1 MRKTIAKYCY
11 IAYPFITIIILLI
24 LYFISLK
31 FNFKFDFADNMS
43 ESLIQISGSL
53 IGFLLTAIT
62 VFLSLPKDNKI
73 MQRVKRYNH
82 HRIFGK
88 CIFLGLLVLSISIF
102 LWIFKAP
109 EWSILISFILGL
121 EEVIISAYY
130 VYILCIYNFE

>member
-11 IAYPFITIIILLI
+11 MAYPFITIIILSI
-24 LYFISLK
+24 LYFICLK
-31 FNFKFDFADNMS
+31 FNFKLDFANNMS

-73 MQRVKRYNH
+73 MQRVKKYNH

-88 CIFLGLLVLSISIF
+88 CIFSGLLILSISIF

-109 EWSILISFILGL
+109 EWSILMSFIFGL